1 MNRLSISDQMSQG
14 TTWKCSDKKG
24 FFRRERSLVR
34 GSLECTHCSIDR
46 GWKRQLARRAD
57 QLIARYSLRTCWTN
71 LRLLEAFKPAL
82 DSPVHFNKDRERGIL
97 GCCRAKVLSSERRSP
112 KNLEERRNSAYDVP
126 LNCKASPTNC
136 RRPWW
141 RNLFIGTRRLR
152 ISRRR
157 KPEVPSTAVRK
168 NHSRKRK
175 TRQSTPYS
183 TVGLTKDRTRK
194 ESSTPGWQPSRTC
207 DVERSTKRKSYRG
220 TDGSRINIA
229 HAIIDCK
236 KVFISS
242 CESLYDN
249 VIRSYLKRVTP

>member
-1 MNRLSISDQMSQG
+1 MTS
-14 TTWKCSDKKG
+14 C
-24 FFRRERSLVR
+24 
-34 GSLECTHCSIDR
+34 
-46 GWKRQLARRAD
+46 
-57 QLIARYSLRTCWTN
+57 SLRTCWTKP
-71 LRLLEAFKPAL
+71 LVSGSLQASPRL
-82 DSPVHFNKDRERGIL
+82 SCSRQQGQRERHS
-97 GCCRAKVLSSERRSP
+97 RMLSSERRSP

-236 KVFISS
+236 KVLSLLVKAFMTTLFGAIWK
-242 CESLYDN
+242 ESHLN
-249 VIRSYLKRVTP
+249 LVSLMFPLNALLCWVTRRYILWFLG